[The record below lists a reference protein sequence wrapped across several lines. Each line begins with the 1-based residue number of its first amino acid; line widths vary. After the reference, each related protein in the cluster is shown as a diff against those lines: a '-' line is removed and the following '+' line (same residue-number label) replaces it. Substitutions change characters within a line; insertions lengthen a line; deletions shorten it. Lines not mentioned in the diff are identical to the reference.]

1 MREPAFLRQNKDKWR
16 EFERTLFESTNP
28 KVDPDHLAELYVQ
41 LTDDLAYARTFYP
54 KSQTVKYLNGL
65 AARTHL
71 AIYKNKKE
79 KRNRF
84 LVFWA
89 QELPLIVASCHRQI
103 FYAFLLFTA
112 FFLIGVVSTIY
123 VPDFPETVL
132 GSGYIKMT
140 IENIENGNPTG
151 VYQQEGQYLMFLRIF
166 LNNVQVSFWVFA
178 LGIVLSFG
186 TIFGLPFWPF
196 NYGGGLFYNGIMVGT
211 FLTFFHQYGV
221 LMEALPIIY
230 IHGTLELS
238 AIVIA
243 GGAGLVMGNSIMF
256 PGTYPRLQSLM
267 QAAKNGMKIIIGLV
281 PVFFMAAFLEGYVTR
296 MADMHILGKLT
307 IIIFSLAF
315 IIGYYVLYPLYLSR
329 KLRIQSQAI

>member
-16 EFERTLFESTNP
+16 EFELTLFESSNP

-84 LVFWA
+84 LEFWS
-89 QELPLIVASCHRQI
+89 QELPLIVANCHREI
-103 FYAFLLFTA
+103 FYSFLLFTA
-112 FFLIGVVSTIY
+112 FFLVGVVSTLY
-123 VPDFPETVL
+123 MPDFPETVL
-132 GSGYIKMT
+132 GPSYIKMT
-140 IENIENGNPTG
+140 IENIEAGNPTG
-151 VYQQEGQYLMFLRIF
+151 VYQQEGEYLMFLQIF
-166 LNNVQVSFWVFA
+166 LNNVRVSFIVFA
-178 LGIVLSFG
+178 FGIFFSFG

-196 NYGGGLFYNGIMVGT
+196 NMSGGLFFNGVMVGT
-211 FLTFFHQYGV
+211 FFTFFHQYGV

-243 GGAGLVMGNSIMF
+243 GGAGLVMGNSILF
-256 PGTYPRLQSLM
+256 PGTYSRMVALLK
-267 QAAKNGMKIIIGLV
+267 AAKDGVKIIIGLV
-281 PVFFMAAFLEGYVTR
+281 PIFFMAAFLEGYVTR
-296 MADMHILGKLT
+296 MADMHIIGKLS
-307 IIIFSLAF
+307 IIILSLV
-315 IIGYYVLYPLYLSR
+315 IIVGYYILYPIYVKR
-329 KLRIQSQAI
+329 KLLMQTEAI